1 MNSEVL
7 GLYLLAITVVIV
19 VPGPLSLFMVSNAVQ
34 YGVWRSWPGFV
45 GGMLASVSL
54 LLLSA
59 LGVGSVLLASTGL
72 FAVLQLLGACY
83 LLYLG
88 CLTWQGRHKQAQ
100 ALDENRQA
108 GMQLFSKAFLLGISN
123 PKDIAFF
130 LALLPQFI
138 TPAQPLLPQLI
149 WMVVAWML
157 VDLLCKFGY
166 GLLASRLLAKM
177 AIVRKLFLMISALCF
192 VVMGSVLLG
201 QTLVSVVN

>member
-1 MNSEVL
+1 MNSEML
-7 GLYLLAITVVIV
+7 GLYLLAITVVIA

-54 LLLSA
+54 LMLSA

-72 FAVLQLLGACY
+72 FAALQLLGACY

-88 CLTWQGRHKQAQ
+88 FLTWQGRHKQAQ
-100 ALDENRQA
+100 ALDESRQA
-108 GMQLFSKAFLLGISN
+108 GMQLFSKAFFLGISN

-138 TPAQPLLPQLI
+138 TPAQALLPQLV
-149 WMVVAWML
+149 WMVVAWMV

-166 GLLASRLLAKM
+166 GMLASRLLANM
-177 AIVRKLFLMISALCF
+177 TIVRKFFLMVSALCF
-192 VVMGSVLLG
+192 VAMGSVLLG
-201 QTLVSVVN
+201 QVLVSIVS